1 MSKKVKLPTGGT
13 GGRRTL
19 LMNVAY
25 PVCKAAGKLL
35 RIDGE
40 RLDDYFIEK
49 NNRIVGASGRK
60 YRPEEV
66 LLIFPHCLQD
76 WECPHRITSDVRN
89 CKACGNCCVPE
100 LIAISDKYNVKMEVV
115 AGGTAARRAI
125 SDHRP
130 LFTVAVACERDMI
143 SGIQES
149 MPLPVMGILN
159 ERPNG
164 PCRNTKV
171 DISRVEQTLANLL
184 DGEAGPDA
192 DDAPEN

>member
-1 MSKKVKLPTGGT
+1 MAKKGKLSRDNTS
-13 GGRRTL
+13 GRRNL
-19 LMNVAY
+19 LMNVAH

-35 RIDGE
+35 GMDGE
-40 RLDDYFIEK
+40 RIDDYFIEK
-49 NNRIVGASGRK
+49 NNRIVAASGRK

-76 WECPHRITSDVRN
+76 WECPHRITSNLSN
-89 CKACGNCCVPE
+89 CKACGNCSIPE
-100 LIAISDKYNVKMEVV
+100 LIAISEKFHVKMEVV
-115 AGGTAARRAI
+115 AGGTAARRVI
-125 SDHRP
+125 IDHRP

-159 ERPNG
+159 ERPHG

-171 DISRVEQTLANLL
+171 DISLVEETLSNLL
-184 DGEAGPDA
+184 NGEAGPEA
-192 DDAPEN
+192 EKAPEN